1 MIRHYKLNS
10 SKLWTIILSC
20 LLIAFL
26 LIGVVIVSNT
36 FDSNAKQISYAE
48 TITVSDLEELQNVLE
63 DANDKTTIIVEY
75 PIYSESQDVSLDGH
89 GATIMVPEPFINLD
103 GTLNDNPSDFGVL
116 SLTPKVGL
124 KQFHYKCSRDC
135 CLY

>member
-20 LLIAFL
+20 LLIVFL

-103 GTLNDNPSDFGVL
+103 GTLNDNPSDFGVFYFDDGNF
-116 SLTPKVGL
+116 SLKNI
-124 KQFHYKCSRDC
+124 
-135 CLY
+135 